1 MSRSAWDFQVTGID
15 GQPFDLA
22 ALRGQVLL
30 IVNTASACGFTPQL
44 AGLQALHARYA
55 AQGFC
60 VIGFPCNQFG
70 QQEPGPESEIA
81 HFCTSRWGVGFPLM
95 AKVDVN
101 GASAHPLFVW
111 LKAQAPGALGTRAI
125 KWNFTK
131 FLVGCDGQPRRRFA
145 STTRPEALAAAIE
158 AELAAR

>member
-1 MSRSAWDFQVTGID
+1 MSRSAWDFQATGID

-44 AGLQALHARYA
+44 AGLQTLHARYA

-70 QQEPGPESEIA
+70 RQEPDA
-81 HFCTSRWGVGFPLM
+81 
-95 AKVDVN
+95 
-101 GASAHPLFVW
+101 
-111 LKAQAPGALGTRAI
+111 
-125 KWNFTK
+125 
-131 FLVGCDGQPRRRFA
+131 
-145 STTRPEALAAAIE
+145 
-158 AELAAR
+158 